1 MLLPL
6 RQKVT
11 GDTLSGGAGCDSP
24 GQSRPMPPRLPVQ
37 PTSHPQRGL
46 AVACLFRDLQQRG
59 YPGSYGPAA
68 SYARRLRQ
76 AQGLS
81 PGQHRPQQSL
91 PSVFESP
98 GQPLTPRRA
107 TWLVLRRETKRIEAE
122 AQQLAQLQLR
132 SYFVRI
138 LFKNVLDNHQLDV
151 HLYIE
156 FPYMLCR

>member
-1 MLLPL
+1 
-6 RQKVT
+6 V
-11 GDTLSGGAGCDSP
+11 
-24 GQSRPMPPRLPVQ
+24 
-37 PTSHPQRGL
+37 
-46 AVACLFRDLQQRG
+46 VA
-59 YPGSYGPAA
+59 
-68 SYARRLRQ
+68 YARRLRQ

-81 PGQHRPQQSL
+81 PGQHRPRQSL

-132 SYFVRI
+132 GYSVRM

-151 HLYIE
+151 HLCIE
-156 FPYMLCR
+156 FPYRLCR